1 MKRAAAL
8 LLFVPLGTALLLS
21 REDRREP
28 APLPPAPTEHRL
40 SEDAEKENKSA
51 RKRWFEEMH
60 AAAPGTDWRAI
71 ERANGRVLQDLR
83 NGAARKRLPE
93 WTELGSRNLAG
104 RMHAVALSV
113 SGDSLYGGSSLG
125 GVWKGSLHG
134 AGWRPFADNLYGGAH
149 GLAAAD
155 GPPEVVTAIT
165 DGGLVHYTEDGGATW
180 IVPSGPEAD
189 LSECKRVL
197 RDHGTSYRIYLV
209 TRVSITSGKVWRSD
223 DGGRTYTRIARLAA
237 NPGDIWLDRVSG
249 GDLYLQKGIETLR
262 SGDGGETW
270 DTLGVLPLGSVTDV
284 VLSGSEAGAPTLYCA
299 AASAAGWELY
309 RSVDG
314 GLTWSYRNDI
324 HDFWE
329 TLCASIAD
337 PEKVFFAGVELW
349 LSADGGGSF
358 TKYNDWWAY
367 YDDPVHKF
375 HADFPGAECVWVPG
389 EGEVF
394 YVATDGGLYRSGDGL
409 ATITNISLEYLGVSQ
424 YYTTLTSA
432 NDPDLILAGAQDQG
446 YQRSTGTAIGSWRDF
461 DQLWSGDYGHLTS
474 GDGTHENVYS
484 VYPGFVLRHRG
495 EASPVLDSHDFPAG
509 ETYNAWMPCVLADPD
524 DPVKMY
530 FCASRLYTY
539 RFGSHGAVVTA
550 SAQDFTVNGGAFL
563 SCVGISPVD
572 HALWIGAT
580 NTGAVWYSADRGAS
594 WTASPDDGPSQTF
607 LYGTAVAFSPDDPTS
622 AFLGGSGY
630 SGPGV
635 YSTADGGVTWSADA
649 DGLPSTLVYDLAFE
663 GTGRGALYAATEAGP
678 YRRDP
683 ATGLW
688 SSIGGAEAPM
698 TTYWS
703 VEAVPAAGVVRFGTY
718 GRGIWDYAYDAATFV
733 AEGPAPLPE
742 KRGLLNFPNPFNPS
756 TTIRYR
762 LDDGGEVTLTVYNAA
777 GRRVR
782 LLESG
787 TRSDGEHETA
797 WDGRSDGGSDVASG
811 VYTARLETETGAFTR
826 RMVLI
831 R

>member
-1 MKRAAAL
+1 MKRAAAAF
-8 LLFVPLGTALLLS
+8 LFVLLGIALLRPGMRPS
-21 REDRREP
+21 PP
-28 APLPPAPTEHRL
+28 APVPPAPTEHRL
-40 SEDAEKENKSA
+40 SEGAEEENKIA

-60 AAAPGTDWRAI
+60 RAAPGTDWRAI
-71 ERANGRVLQDLR
+71 ERANGRELQDLR
-83 NGAARKRLPE
+83 NRSVPKRLPE

-104 RMHAVALSV
+104 RMHAAALSV

-134 AGWRPFADNLYGGAH
+134 EGWRPLSDNLYGGAH

-155 GPPEVVTAIT
+155 GPPEVVTAVT
-165 DGGLVHYTEDGGATW
+165 DGGLIHYTEDGGATW
-180 IVPSGPEAD
+180 IVPSGPEPD

-197 RDHGTSYRIYLV
+197 RDYGTSDRIYLV
-209 TRVSITSGKVWRSD
+209 TRVSVTSGKVWRSD

-237 NPGDIWLDRVSG
+237 DPGDIWLDRVSG
-249 GDLYLQKGIETLR
+249 GDLYLQKGERTLR
-262 SGDGGETW
+262 SGDGGATW
-270 DTLGVLPLGSVTDV
+270 DTLGVLPVANPTGV
-284 VLSGSEAGAPTLYCA
+284 VLTGSEAGAPTLYCA
-299 AASAAGWELY
+299 AAGAAGWGLY
-309 RSVDG
+309 RSTDG
-314 GLTWSYRNDI
+314 GLTWAYRHEI

-329 TLCASIAD
+329 TLCASITD
-337 PEKVFFAGVELW
+337 WEKVFFAGVELW
-349 LSADGGGSF
+349 LSVDGGGSF

-375 HADFPGAECVWVPG
+375 HADFPGGACVWVPG

-409 ATITNISLEYLGVSQ
+409 ASITNISLEYLGVSQ
-424 YYTTLTSA
+424 YYTTLTSG

-484 VYPGFVLRHRG
+484 VYPGFVLRHQG
-495 EASPVLDSHDFPAG
+495 EANPVLSSHDFPAG
-509 ETYNAWMPCVLADPD
+509 ELYNAWMPYVLADPLESN
-524 DPVKMY
+524 KMY

-539 RFGSHGAVVTA
+539 RFLLHGPVVTA
-550 SAQDFTVNGGAFL
+550 SNQDFTVNGSAFL
-563 SCVGISPVD
+563 SCFSISPVD
-572 HALWIGAT
+572 PDRWIAAT
-580 NTGAVWYSADRGAS
+580 NAGEVWYSTDHGANWS
-594 WTASPDDGPSQTF
+594 PSPDPGPSQTF
-607 LYGTAVAFSPDDPTS
+607 LYGTAVAFSPIEGGAAS
-622 AFLGGSGY
+622 LGGSGY
-630 SGPGV
+630 SGPAV
-635 YSTADGGVTWSADA
+635 YSTADGGVTWVPDS
-649 DGLPSTLVYDLAFE
+649 DGLPFTLVYDLAFE
-663 GTGRGALYAATEAGP
+663 ETGTDALYAATEAGP

-683 ATGLW
+683 ASRRW
-688 SSIGGAEAPM
+688 SYIGGTEAPM

-703 VEAVPAAGVVRFGTY
+703 VEAVPAAGVMRFGTY
-718 GRGIWDYAYDAATFV
+718 GRGIWDYAYDAATSA

-742 KRGLLNFPNPFNPS
+742 ARGLLNFPNPFNPS

-762 LDDGGEVTLTVYNAA
+762 LDEADDMTLAVYNAA

-787 TRSDGEHETA
+787 FRGAGEHETV
-797 WDGRSDGGSDVASG
+797 WDGRSERGNDVASG
-811 VYTARLETETGAFTR
+811 VYTARLETKGRATSR
-826 RMVLI
+826 RMVLA